1 MLNNTYKKGT
11 LQQWDGNSNQNIAF
25 TEEAL
30 NNENKK
36 LDKTNHKNKKA
47 IVIGDYMVNNINERE
62 LTKSKKVLVR
72 SFPGAM
78 SEKILEEMD
87 EIIKEKPD
95 SIISHTG
102 VKDLTNNINLL
113 NSAKKIFKKVR
124 DILQATK
131 IAFSSITLRKNRQN
145 INESRADFNAKL
157 RNFCKQ
163 NNIGFIDKWKY

>member
-47 IVIGDYMVNNINERE
+47 IVIGNYMVNNINERE

-95 SIISHTG
+95 FIISHTG

-113 NSAKKIFKKVR
+113 NSAKK
-124 DILQATK
+124 K
-131 IAFSSITLRKNRQN
+131 I
-145 INESRADFNAKL
+145 
-157 RNFCKQ
+157 
-163 NNIGFIDKWKY
+163 

>member
-36 LDKTNHKNKKA
+36 SDKTNHKNKKA

-131 IAFSSITLRKNRQN
+131 IAFSSIALRKNRQN

-163 NNIGFIDKWKY
+163 NNIGFSHKWKY